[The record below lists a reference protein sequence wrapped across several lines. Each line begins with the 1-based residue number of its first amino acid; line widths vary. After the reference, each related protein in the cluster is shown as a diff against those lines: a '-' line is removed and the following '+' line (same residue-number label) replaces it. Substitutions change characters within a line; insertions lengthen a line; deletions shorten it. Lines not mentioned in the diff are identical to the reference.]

1 MHDGQL
7 VFAQLMDF
15 LPRHEFN
22 KCVRRY
28 RGNSR
33 NRGFSCFDQF
43 FCMAFAQLSFI
54 HNFIIFW
61 AEGEPGGGEVGH
73 AAESDP

>member
-1 MHDGQL
+1 MS
-7 VFAQLMDF
+7 
-15 LPRHEFN
+15 ET
-22 KCVRRY
+22 
-28 RGNSR
+28 SR
-33 NRGFSCFDQF
+33 NPTKHVGQTYFQAITGLDQL
-43 FCMAFAQLSFI
+43 LSFI